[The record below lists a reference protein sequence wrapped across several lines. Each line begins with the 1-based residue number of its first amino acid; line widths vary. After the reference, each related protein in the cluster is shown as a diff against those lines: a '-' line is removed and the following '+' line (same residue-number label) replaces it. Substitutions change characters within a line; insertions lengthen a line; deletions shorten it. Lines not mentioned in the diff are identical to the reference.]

1 VSLMY
6 PSVRRIFRNRQRPHD
21 YSRRESAKLTVIK
34 DLLQS
39 WRQTALYRSVSV
51 DNCVDLKRSISILQ
65 PRRTFLIIHFRTS
78 LAQFV
83 CEVTTCR

>member
-1 VSLMY
+1 MSLMY
-6 PSVRRIFRNRQRPHD
+6 PSVRRIFRKRQANRDQ
-21 YSRRESAKLTVIK
+21 

-39 WRQTALYRSVSV
+39 WRQTAPYRSVSV
-51 DNCVDLKRSISILQ
+51 DNCVDLKRSVSILQ

-78 LAQFV
+78 LAQFL